1 MLDSPAPVRVG
12 APRVHPLPPSADPG
26 VDQRAPRERPRQS
39 RHGGDL
45 PHLTALD
52 GLRGLAVMAV
62 ILYHFVPWLMPG
74 GFLGVDAFFVVS
86 GFLIAR
92 LLVRDLGV
100 HGNVRLGR
108 FWGRRVRR
116 LLPAALTT
124 VFIVMCAAL
133 LLSSAVQL
141 HDLRDQLIAS
151 VLYGANWMLIAGKTS
166 YFATLQGPS
175 PLIHMWSLAV
185 EEQFYLVFP
194 LVLVVCG
201 RWLRSGWKLTAG
213 VLVVGALA
221 STALMAVLYHG
232 GDPSRIYYGTDT
244 HAMGLLL
251 GAALGVMSLA
261 PGLDGWGWPLRVT
274 NVAALFAFAAVLFAM
289 ASTHQESAWLYQGGF
304 LVFSALCCVVIWSV
318 AHARTTGLAR
328 LLSVPVLV
336 AIGLRSYAL
345 YLWHWPVRVFID
357 TDNTGL
363 TGYQLTMLRVVV
375 LVLLAEA
382 SYQLVERAFRTGKL
396 FQRFGTRSTVI
407 YAGTLTVA
415 VILVATFVITAPL
428 PPTNLADALKSSG
441 HPAAAG
447 AMQVDVFGD
456 STAYEF
462 AYNGVLATKSLPGL
476 SIGGSAG
483 LGCSL
488 VDGSQVSAGRVVE
501 QPPECAGWQAR
512 WRDKLELKPTP
523 VASVLM
529 TGAWEILDHVA
540 DGSTVSFGTPAWT
553 ALVRHAVNDA
563 IRTLGS
569 AQAPVFVFDAP
580 CYPNRNTILPLPERT
595 DPRRIKAFNEILTQA
610 ADGHPNVH
618 LVKFHALVCPRG
630 RHLESVHGKDIWQGD
645 GVHLNEAGA
654 VFVWRWL
661 LPQIKDV
668 VASEQN

>member
-12 APRVHPLPPSADPG
+12 APRVHPLPPSADPR
-26 VDQRAPRERPRQS
+26 VDRRAPRERPRQS
-39 RHGGDL
+39 RQGGDL

-124 VFIVMCAAL
+124 IFIVMCAAL

-166 YFATLQGPS
+166 YFATLQAPS

-363 TGYQLTMLRVVV
+363 TGYQLTMLRTVV

-407 YAGTLTVA
+407 YAGTLSVA
-415 VILVATFVITAPL
+415 VILVAMFVITAPL

-456 STAYEF
+456 STAFEF
-462 AYNGVLATKSLPGL
+462 AVNGTHDYPSLPGL
-476 SIGGSAG
+476 QIGGAAG
-483 LGCSL
+483 LGCSI
-488 VDGSQVSAGRVVE
+488 VDGNYVSDGRVID
-501 QPPECAGWQAR
+501 QPAECAGWR
-512 WRDKLELKPTP
+512 PEWRNALTVPPT
-523 VASVLM
+523 ATVLM
-529 TGAWEILDHVA
+529 TGAWEVLDHTA
-540 DGSTVSFGTPAWT
+540 NGNTVSFGTPEWT
-553 ALVRHAVNDA
+553 AQVRHAVDDA
-563 IRTLGS
+563 LRTLRS
-569 AQAPVFVFDAP
+569 AKAPVFVFDAP
-580 CYPNRNTILPLPERT
+580 CYPQRATDLVLPERS
-595 DPRRIKAFNEILTQA
+595 DPKRITAYNEILAQA
-610 ADGHPNVH
+610 TAGLPDLH
-618 LVKFHALVCPRG
+618 LVKFHSLVCPG
-630 RHLESVHGKDIWQGD
+630 GQHLESVHGEDIWQGD
-645 GVHLNEAGA
+645 GVHLNDAGA
-654 VFVWRWL
+654 LFVWRWL